1 VNLVF
6 YQILFRQ
13 LDLKLREDITRL
25 CYTEAFGVQKTT
37 EPILSPEIR
46 KKKKKKK
53 KTIDI
58 LEKSILRIGERQEEE
73 QDINVERRE
82 RSTAKH
88 PLVGITA
95 AVTSF

>member
-6 YQILFRQ
+6 YQIRFRQ

-25 CYTEAFGVQKTT
+25 CYTEAFSVQKTT
-37 EPILSPEIR
+37 EPILSPELQ
-46 KKKKKKK
+46 KKKKNKK
-53 KTIDI
+53 IDI
-58 LEKSILRIGERQEEE
+58 LEKSILRKGERQEEE

>member
-1 VNLVF
+1 ML
-6 YQILFRQ
+6 YRSFRCSENNFTNS
-13 LDLKLREDITRL
+13 LTRN
-25 CYTEAFGVQKTT
+25 QKQ
-37 EPILSPEIR
+37 
-46 KKKKKKK
+46 KKNKK

-58 LEKSILRIGERQEEE
+58 LEKSILRIAERQEEE

-88 PLVGITA
+88 PLVGITT

>member
-1 VNLVF
+1 VF
-6 YQILFRQ
+6 RKQ
-13 LDLKLREDITRL
+13 LNRFSHPK
-25 CYTEAFGVQKTT
+25 
-37 EPILSPEIR
+37 S
-46 KKKKKKK
+46 KKKKKNEK
-53 KTIDI
+53 IDI
-58 LEKSILRIGERQEEE
+58 LEKSILRKGERQEEE

>member
-37 EPILSPEIR
+37 EPILSPEIQ

-53 KTIDI
+53 IDI
-58 LEKSILRIGERQEEE
+58 LEKSILRKGERQEEE